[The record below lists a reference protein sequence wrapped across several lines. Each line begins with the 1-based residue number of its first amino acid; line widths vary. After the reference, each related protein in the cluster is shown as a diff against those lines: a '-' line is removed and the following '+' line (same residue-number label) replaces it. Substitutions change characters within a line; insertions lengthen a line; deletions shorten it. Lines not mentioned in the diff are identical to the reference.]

1 MAKNLE
7 HCMSPVT
14 IGLKLDPSYPSRNN
28 HASAGVHDGTYR
40 TNGGIRTMESGDL
53 VRFGSVIG
61 VVMVDH
67 QDKLADFDGKPVL
80 NFGLNVWRF
89 KGVIKAAADGA
100 TVDPGEELWYY
111 SPGEVTN
118 HAAVTKV
125 GANES
130 RLFAGKPTA
139 ANHGDLTAAEGRI
152 YRLGTILDGI
162 ASTLDQDAAV
172 LTELRCLIGGV
183 ATLHSEV
190 VA

>member
-14 IGLKLDPSYPSRNN
+14 IGLKLDPTYPTRNDT
-28 HASAGVHDGTYR
+28 AGSVHIGTYR
-40 TNGGIRTMESGDL
+40 TDTGIRTMESGDL
-53 VRFGSVIG
+53 VRFGSVVG

-67 QDKLADFDGKPVL
+67 QDKLADPDGKPVI

-89 KGVIKAAADGA
+89 KGVIKSVAAAIEPGA
-100 TVDPGEELWYY
+100 ELWYY
-111 SPGEVTN
+111 SPAEALLDNATSK
-118 HAAVTKV
+118 AA
-125 GANES
+125 ANES

-139 ANHGDLTAAEGRI
+139 SEHTILVADEGRM

-162 ASTLDQDAAV
+162 SATLGLAAAV
-172 LTELRCLIGGV
+172 PDELRCLIGGV
-183 ATLHSEV
+183 ATLHSEA